1 MRSRNDVLLSTELKY
16 SFAGVML
23 IDMVREEHDREDLLR
38 EATALVERIEL
49 APAGAG
55 GSAQDGEQIVIG
67 FRADGAIS
75 FYFGGDTAY
84 HFNSRGELR
93 RAHAN
98 GLLFKAEGGKLV
110 SLERIRNENE
120 VQLVRRPL
128 PDEEQI
134 GFLATM
140 NEQLRQIV
148 AHSEADALVT
158 VGRVPADA
166 DVLGR
171 AIRWLE
177 NNLAP
182 VVAQAPNAR

>member
-1 MRSRNDVLLSTELKY
+1 
-16 SFAGVML
+16 
-23 IDMVREEHDREDLLR
+23 MVREEHDREDLLR

-49 APAGAG
+49 APAGTG
-55 GSAQDGEQIVIG
+55 GSAQDGEQLVIG
-67 FRADGAIS
+67 FRTDGAIS
-75 FYFGGDTAY
+75 IYFGGDTAY
-84 HFNSRGELR
+84 HFNARGELR

-134 GFLATM
+134 GFLTTM